1 MRRQVQQLRFQEWG
15 EALDNNINET
25 FEYIAKIEKENL
37 ILKLDQAEQQKYV
50 QKLLNRIVELTDE
63 KNSKD

>member
-1 MRRQVQQLRFQEWG
+1 VQQLRFQEWG

>member
-1 MRRQVQQLRFQEWG
+1 
-15 EALDNNINET
+15 LDNNINET

>member
-15 EALDNNINET
+15 EALGNNINET

>member
-37 ILKLDQAEQQKYV
+37 ILKLDQADQQKYV

>member
-1 MRRQVQQLRFQEWG
+1 
-15 EALDNNINET
+15 LDNINET
-25 FEYIAKIEKENL
+25 FEYISKIENENL
-37 ILKLDQAEQQKYV
+37 LLKLDQAEQQKYV

>member
-15 EALDNNINET
+15 EALGNNINET

-37 ILKLDQAEQQKYV
+37 ILKLDQADQQKYV